1 MIIWL
6 ISLVNLPTDLL
17 DLEPLGAHMETAA
30 WLILFLESYG
40 NCRVL
45 ETNTRLWFL
54 EHFSVTLSPCMTKAD
69 VSHCF
74 TSDGSPSEKKAARKS
89 WLLSVLFRS
98 NWSIFSLM
106 EGRHPHVAAGT
117 FSLASS
123 SNLRLQSKHHRRN
136 ENTIKKHIVVLVS
149 SELRGQR
156 CSTPGFFFWTT
167 DEFLHRGGE
176 TRTGRSKASASR
188 WLKTWLAER
197 KRTQSSKS
205 GRAFDVWLARETAI
219 KHQLRKCETV
229 SEWCELVCIC

>member
-69 VSHCF
+69 VTHCF
-74 TSDGSPSEKKAARKS
+74 TSDGSPSEKKKPPGKVGFCLCS
-89 WLLSVLFRS
+89 FRS

-106 EGRHPHVAAGT
+106 EGRHPHVAAGM

-123 SNLRLQSKHHRRN
+123 SNLQLQSRHHRRD
-136 ENTIKKHIVVLVS
+136 ENTIKEHIVVLVS

-156 CSTPGFFFWTT
+156 CSTP
-167 DEFLHRGGE
+167 DEFLQRGGE
-176 TRTGRSKASASR
+176 TRTGRSEASASR

-205 GRAFDVWLARETAI
+205 GRAFDVWLPRETAI
-219 KHQLRKCETV
+219 KHQLRNCETV